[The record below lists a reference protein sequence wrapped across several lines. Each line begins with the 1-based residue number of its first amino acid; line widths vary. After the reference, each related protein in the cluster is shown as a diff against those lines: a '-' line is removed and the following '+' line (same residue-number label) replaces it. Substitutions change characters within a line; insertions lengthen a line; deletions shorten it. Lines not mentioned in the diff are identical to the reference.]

1 MNKIRKRFI
10 NEINETLLTLK
21 VDVEEDYISKDY
33 MWDIDLKSLTKS
45 IETIKEILLE
55 EQDAYDN
62 IPVSLRTSARG
73 DDSAHAIMCMSDAI
87 KELQKVNELLLQ
99 WPNTSLKRKR
109 TSVRKQMI
117 ELIESTT
124 EGLQEIL
131 Y

>member
-10 NEINETLLTLK
+10 NEINEALLTLK

-73 DDSAHAIMCMSDAI
+73 DDSAHAIMCMNDAI